1 NSFEELLASDIDTV
15 YIATQNDSHFTYSQ
29 KALLAN
35 KNVLCEKP
43 ACVNYTQLSE
53 ILDLANKKGL
63 KFMEAMRFLHIPAYV
78 ELKKRLKSKAYGNI
92 ISIEGSLGKISQRT
106 YRHTKD
112 LCGGATMDLS
122 IYPATAVIDLLGYP
136 DHIASGCI
144 KNDAEVD
151 SSMSAIFSYNS
162 GIIGNVHASFTTLTR
177 GELRICTDQC
187 TLTLPKQF
195 TTTNEI
201 IIEQPDGKLERIP
214 CELSGTGMAFELE
227 YFCKSANNALN
238 HELSLNVVKALDAVR
253 KQQGIVFA
261 AD

>member
-1 NSFEELLASDIDTV
+1 MIKLGIVGAGYIVREFLDNVKFLSADCGLQVAGVFSRTYANAETLAKSYGIANVYNSFEELLASDIDTV
-15 YIATQNDSHFTYSQ
+15 YIATQNDSHFAYSQ

-43 ACVNYTQLSE
+43 ACVNHTQLSE

-151 SSMSAIFSYNS
+151 STMSAIFSYNS

-177 GELRICTDQC
+177 G
-187 TLTLPKQF
+187 
-195 TTTNEI
+195 
-201 IIEQPDGKLERIP
+201 
-214 CELSGTGMAFELE
+214 
-227 YFCKSANNALN
+227 
-238 HELSLNVVKALDAVR
+238 
-253 KQQGIVFA
+253 
-261 AD
+261 